1 MEVLN
6 FLLFLEFLDSYIFGF
21 MLLVFLFL
29 NFVFL
34 FFNTLPIFAFLI
46 FVFMIFHRYDFCCQ
60 VVIGITESVECS
72 LVGLKID
79 I

>member
-1 MEVLN
+1 MISCWLLPQRIHCCGGSE

-46 FVFMIFHRYDFCCQ
+46 FLAFA
-60 VVIGITESVECS
+60 
-72 LVGLKID
+72 
-79 I
+79 